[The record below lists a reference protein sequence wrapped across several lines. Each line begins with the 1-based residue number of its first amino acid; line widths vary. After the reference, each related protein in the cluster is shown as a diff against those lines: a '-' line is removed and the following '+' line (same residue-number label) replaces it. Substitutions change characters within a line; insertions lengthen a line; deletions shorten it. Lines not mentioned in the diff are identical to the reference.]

1 MNEDQMRE
9 LLSRAVHVEPQ
20 LMRCLIEGLIRDN
33 GSSSEIAWCSCGR
46 CISFDDPRMNICCR
60 QSPCITTKAEF
71 RNLCLRHDVLEVAN
85 ILNWSHQFNQAP
97 SFAPSTFR
105 NQAYRNFVLWQHG
118 PMGAGRR
125 VPVPACVCRAVR
137 ERFPQPNGQY
147 RGYHSPNSEDS
158 E

>member
-1 MNEDQMRE
+1 MRVWLE
-9 LLSRAVHVEPQ
+9 TMAPVQKLHGVHVEDVYHLMILAWTSAVGNLHALPQ
-20 LMRCLIEGLIRDN
+20 RQNL
-33 GSSSEIAWCSCGR
+33 EICVCGMMCWR
-46 CISFDDPRMNICCR
+46 LPTFW
-60 QSPCITTKAEF
+60 TGVT
-71 RNLCLRHDVLEVAN
+71 
-85 ILNWSHQFNQAP
+85 P

-125 VPVPACVCRAVR
+125 VPVQACVCRAVR